1 MALLILLKKIQIKK
15 YWELLSNNYEK
26 TGEKVLKN
34 LDILFDKSIEKHLLS
49 DREIGLFLSG
59 GTDST
64 ALAHKISKK
73 IKNNFSTYTYGFKN
87 DKEFSEIKSANLTV
101 NKLSIK
107 NYSHEVN
114 SQYIKNNFYNL
125 TNKLESPFTSIRLF
139 GIDALYKYL
148 KKTYNSNLRG

>member
-26 TGEKVLKN
+26 TGEKEVLKN

-73 IKNNFSTYTYGFKN
+73 SKIIFQHIPMVLKMIKNFQ
-87 DKEFSEIKSANLTV
+87 
-101 NKLSIK
+101 KLRVQI
-107 NYSHEVN
+107 
-114 SQYIKNNFYNL
+114 
-125 TNKLESPFTSIRLF
+125 
-139 GIDALYKYL
+139 
-148 KKTYNSNLRG
+148 